1 MKYLV
6 VLVACLAY
14 ASAEIKLE
22 QPEERIISSFIQTTD
37 GYTYLGLNATYLWG
51 AVGVAAVL
59 GVVMLVMASGVVP
72 EAAQKIQR
80 YGQEFSD
87 DIFVDPEQE
96 DVQNR
101 YRRSIADN
109 GKVTLLLSILN
120 TICYFKEFNLLDFI
134 RLDTSTSIC
143 VVGIH
148 RGFVI
153 EFRSH

>member
-22 QPEERIISSFIQTTD
+22 QPEERIVSSFIQTTD

-59 GVVMLVMASGVVP
+59 GVIMLVMAASGVLP
-72 EAAQKIQR
+72 AATQKTQR
-80 YGQEFSD
+80 YSQEFSKHA
-87 DIFVDPEQE
+87 FLDPERDQIQIE
-96 DVQNR
+96 YR

-109 GKVTLLLSILN
+109 GKDT
-120 TICYFKEFNLLDFI
+120 FNY
-134 RLDTSTSIC
+134 
-143 VVGIH
+143 
-148 RGFVI
+148 
-153 EFRSH
+153 

>member
-59 GVVMLVMASGVVP
+59 GVVMLVMASGVLP

-87 DIFVDPEQE
+87 DIFVDTEQE

-120 TICYFKEFNLLDFI
+120 TICYFKEFNLLDLI
-134 RLDTSTSIC
+134 RLDTNTSIC
-143 VVGIH
+143 VIGIH

-153 EFRSH
+153 

>member
-14 ASAEIKLE
+14 ASASEIKLE
-22 QPEERIISSFIQTTD
+22 EPEERIISSFIQTTD

-59 GVVMLVMASGVVP
+59 GVVLLVAASGLVP

-87 DIFVDPEQE
+87 DIFVDTEQE

-120 TICYFKEFNLLDFI
+120 TI
-134 RLDTSTSIC
+134 
-143 VVGIH
+143 
-148 RGFVI
+148 
-153 EFRSH
+153 

>member
-59 GVVMLVMASGVVP
+59 GVVMLVMAIGVLP
-72 EAAQKIQR
+72 AAAQKTQR
-80 YGQEFSD
+80 YSQEFSK
-87 DIFVDPEQE
+87 DIFLDPERE
-96 DVQNR
+96 DVQYR
-101 YRRSIADN
+101 YRRYIADN
-109 GKVTLLLSILN
+109 GKDTFNIEYN
-120 TICYFKEFNLLDFI
+120 MFKG
-134 RLDTSTSIC
+134 
-143 VVGIH
+143 V
-148 RGFVI
+148 
-153 EFRSH
+153 

>member
-6 VLVACLAY
+6 VLVAFLAY
-14 ASAEIKLE
+14 ASATEMKLE

-59 GVVMLVMASGVVP
+59 GVVLLVAASGLVP

-87 DIFVDPEQE
+87 DIFVDTEQE

-120 TICYFKEFNLLDFI
+120 TISY
-134 RLDTSTSIC
+134 
-143 VVGIH
+143 
-148 RGFVI
+148 
-153 EFRSH
+153 

>member
-59 GVVMLVMASGVVP
+59 GVVALVMASGVVP

-87 DIFVDPEQE
+87 DIFVDTEQE

-134 RLDTSTSIC
+134 RLDASISLI
-143 VVGIH
+143 GIH
-148 RGFVI
+148 
-153 EFRSH
+153 